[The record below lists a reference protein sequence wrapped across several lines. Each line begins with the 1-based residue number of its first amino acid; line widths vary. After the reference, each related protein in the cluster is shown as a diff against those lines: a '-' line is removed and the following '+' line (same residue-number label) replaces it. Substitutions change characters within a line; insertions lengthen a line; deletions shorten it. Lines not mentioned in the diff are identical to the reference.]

1 MDENKMTREQ
11 AAEILKDMAFTATHT
26 FRMALDIAIKVLLE
40 EDNSKEQQA

>member
-26 FRMALDIAIKVLLE
+26 FKIALDIAIKALE
-40 EDNSKEQQA
+40 EDKSKE

>member
-26 FRMALDIAIKVLLE
+26 FKIALDIAIKALE
-40 EDNSKEQQA
+40 EDKSKEQQA